1 MTTTKEI
8 LLINMKR
15 ITNTEEANFYFKKVN
30 ELIDDYIKNHKIK
43 PSEISNYIN
52 RNYKSFLEEVDL
64 KDVENIKTVVDN
76 VLEHRLNMQK
86 DSILKFENF
95 AFVNENNKSTIEHE
109 KVLADFFN
117 TSIGHVEILNSKFNL
132 FTVNDFG
139 KKELALIFSEQEF
152 VDMKEDIVQDL
163 LKSAKNKVLAISEID
178 NVNLGFSLR
187 FWLSEFIDDDQF
199 IKVCEGKLSVD
210 KLSELLKVKLEKES
224 VSINFKSRNL
234 IYKGKVH
241 DYHVWI
247 IITKDY

>member
-1 MTTTKEI
+1 MLTTTKEI

-95 AFVNENNKSTIEHE
+95 AFVNENTKSTIEHE

-117 TSIGHVEILNSKFNL
+117 TSIGHVEIINSNLNL
-132 FTVNDFG
+132 FIINDFG
-139 KKELALIFSEQEF
+139 KKEFALILSEQEF
-152 VDMKEDIVQDL
+152 VDIKEDIVQDL
-163 LKSAKNKVLAISEID
+163 LQSAKDKVLAIDEIQD
-178 NVNLGFSLR
+178 HNIGFSLR
-187 FWLSEFIDDDQF
+187 FWMNELIDENKFIG
-199 IKVCEGKLSVD
+199 VCKNKLSMD
-210 KLSELLKVKLEKES
+210 KFSQLVKVKMMEES
-224 VSINFKSRNL
+224 VRMNLKSKNLVYKDKIHGYHIWVIN
-234 IYKGKVH
+234 
-241 DYHVWI
+241 
-247 IITKDY
+247 